1 MAKVLVIDDDT
12 DVRRFIQ
19 DCLQTSGYTVDL
31 AENGD
36 VGIRLAKR
44 EKYEVVVCDILM
56 PEKEGIETIQELQ
69 QRDPSPAIIAC
80 SGGVYRGL
88 DFLPLAKRM
97 GAIAVLYK
105 PFTRAQLQAAI
116 DKVLVEQG
124 SQPELKPGSNT
135 EAS

>member
-1 MAKVLVIDDDT
+1 MTKVLVIDDDT
-12 DVRRFIQ
+12 DVQGFIR
-19 DCLQTSGYTVDL
+19 DCLQVSGYAVDL

-36 VGIRLAKR
+36 VGIRCVKR
-44 EKYEVVVCDILM
+44 EEYEVVTCDIHM

-97 GAIAVLYK
+97 GAIDVLYK
-105 PFTRAQLQAAI
+105 PFTPAQLRAAI
-116 DKVLVEQG
+116 DNVLVEQG
-124 SQPELKPGSNT
+124 SKPNLDSGATSK
-135 EAS
+135 AS